1 MTFEPGERV
10 LIVPLDPQNVGGWA
24 KVVSDED
31 GRTHVDVEFEDR
43 PVNVATPRETVVNRH
58 VGEYIDALEQRA
70 LMQARHEPP
79 APGWL
84 SVTLG
89 TKDEVLCGEQKVRGV
104 QEVVVVKA
112 VREPVKVWLLARCA
126 VSIVDRAPGE

>member
-1 MTFEPGERV
+1 MIAGDRV
-10 LIVPLDPQNVGGWA
+10 LVVPLDAQNEGGWA
-24 KVVSDED
+24 KVVTDE
-31 GRTHVDVEFEDR
+31 GSRTHVDVEFEDR
-43 PVNVATPRETVVNRH
+43 PVMVATPRETVVNEQ
-58 VGEYIDALEQRA
+58 VGKYIEALERRA
-70 LMQARHEPP
+70 LMQVRPEAPS
-79 APGWL
+79 PGWL